1 MTESSMPSTKTAWRM
16 WWHQPFKS
24 LGFSFG
30 EKNAERPAEPR
41 LLRRLNR
48 LYLKRSRGYRGRP
61 SLKQGGFPDAA
72 LPKARQ

>member
-30 EKNAERPAEPR
+30 EKKAERPAFASET
-41 LLRRLNR
+41 
-48 LYLKRSRGYRGRP
+48 
-61 SLKQGGFPDAA
+61 KQA
-72 LPKARQ
+72 LFEAFKAIQGKAFT